1 MASPTSYPRRTSS
14 FTSHGTRAA
23 FSRKSSKQHIVT
35 TTTAMANGLGTAQ
48 SPVAPSLTTS
58 PTDTSIQSSPDGPQP
73 RTAPAFPTPTS
84 FALPEA
90 QFAASPPL
98 PTHNAMSEAL
108 QQSSKGPGSIIR
120 RLSGKASSGASRF
133 VRRQSSAQN
142 VASRASSR
150 ETSCGPVIVRRR
162 SGSKVGTDVDEE
174 PLEGFPEQDDPQPWD
189 SVSQPSRDASIA
201 PIRRYP
207 LSPKHAPD
215 LQEGPKFDECLM
227 RGSTLL
233 KVTKRKRRPI
243 VLTLDP
249 QTARVSWNSS
259 SKKFYVDDIE
269 DILIGEDAREF
280 REQTSAVKE
289 DEPHWLTIIIADRTR
304 SKGRPHNWVHLVA
317 PNSHI
322 FQVWTNTLR
331 DLYEYRRA
339 VMTGL
344 AGPGLN
350 EKTLEKK
357 WKIEMEQKAKEQ
369 PKDSANESLDFA
381 GVERLCRSLHIN
393 CSPYILRTKF
403 DRADVD
409 QTGSLDYTQFRSFVK
424 ELKERKDVKNIYARL
439 TQGSNNSLTYAN
451 FIHFL
456 EKDQETDTLAKPLE
470 WEATF
475 SKFAKSTATD
485 VRESGSSAEPT
496 MDLNAFN
503 AFLSSPD
510 NHVLPL
516 KSSGEKFDRPLNEY
530 FIASSHNTYLLGRQ
544 VADISSTD
552 GYRLALQAGCR
563 CIEIDCW
570 DGKGA
575 NGRPEVRH
583 MKVTSSVLFSDCIS
597 VINKYAFERSP
608 YPVILSLEVH
618 CNPLQQQMMVDIM
631 KKEFGDRLVQEP
643 IKAGHDLP
651 SPEELRHR
659 VLVKVKT
666 ADLPIL
672 RSPVEPSPPTPPTP
686 LPSGRRQRSISSPFS
701 QSTPLGKLDNVTFED
716 LVSLSSPPSVGA
728 ADDPFLRART
738 SISTLGLNSTSDESD
753 FPSPAIVPQRSI
765 KSTRCKIIESLEHL
779 GVYTRG
785 SKYHSIFDLDNT
797 RYNHIYSLNE
807 SRFENACRDRASGK
821 SIERHNQQYLMR
833 TYPRQTRVM
842 SGNFEPLG
850 CWKRGVQ
857 MAAMN
862 YQTFDEGMQMNEA
875 MFASGSDRCGYVL
888 KPQEL
893 RENPTTVRHGPS
905 LGLPSPLL
913 DVVTRAQVTLS
924 IELISAQ
931 YLESPR
937 GRGSDIVP
945 NPYIEVQVYIAD
957 DRATGQIHGEGGAE
971 VRDSRGGGVTMR
983 RRTEIVAGNGYNP
996 RFDEKMTFFVET
1008 LHPELVQ
1015 VRWSVWSSPD
1025 GRAYSGNTE
1034 GWEATYMA
1042 KVAKLNRGYR
1052 HVPLH
1057 NHNGEQFLFS
1067 SLFCRIERTECRVPD
1082 RVARPAPEKPGLLS
1096 RFRKTGADR
1105 KNSYEL

>member
-1 MASPTSYPRRTSS
+1 MASATSHPSRSGS
-14 FTSHGTRAA
+14 FTSHAPRSP
-23 FSRKSSKQHIVT
+23 FSRKPSKQHIVT
-35 TTTAMANGLGTAQ
+35 TTTTTAALPNGLATAQ

-58 PTDTSIQSSPDGPQP
+58 PTDTSIQSSPDGLQP
-73 RTAPAFPTPTS
+73 RSAPAFPATFT
-84 FALPEA
+84 LPEA
-90 QFAASPPL
+90 QFAPPPPL
-98 PTHNAMSEAL
+98 PTQSAMSEVF
-108 QQSSKGPGSIIR
+108 QQQSKGPGSIIR
-120 RLSGKASSGASRF
+120 RLSGKASGATRF
-133 VRRQSSAQN
+133 VRRQSSTQN

-162 SGSKVGTDVDEE
+162 SGSKVGTDLDEE
-174 PLEGFPEQDDPQPWD
+174 PLEGFPEQDDSHPWD
-189 SVSQPSRDASIA
+189 SASQPSRDPSIA
-201 PIRRYP
+201 PTRRYP
-207 LSPKHAPD
+207 LSPKHMPD
-215 LQEGPKFDECLM
+215 LQEAPIIDECLR

-233 KVTKRKRRPI
+233 KVTKRKRKH
-243 VLTLDP
+243 VVFTLDP

-269 DILIGEDAREF
+269 DILVGEDAREF
-280 REQTSAVKE
+280 REQTNAVKE
-289 DEPHWLTIIIADRTR
+289 DEPHWLTIIVADRTR

-317 PNSHI
+317 PSNHV
-322 FQVWTNTLR
+322 FNVWTNTLR

-350 EKTLEKK
+350 ENTLEKK
-357 WKIEMEQKAKEQ
+357 WKIEMEQKSKEQ
-369 PKDSANESLDFA
+369 PQDAADESIDFA

-393 CSPYILRTKF
+393 CSPHILRSYIG
-403 DRADVD
+403 
-409 QTGSLDYTQFRSFVK
+409 QTENLDYTKFRSFVK
-424 ELKERKDVKNIYARL
+424 NLKERKDVKRIYEKL
-439 TQGSNNSLTYAN
+439 TQGSHDGLTYAE

-456 EKDQETDTLAKPLE
+456 DNDQKTDTLAKPVE
-470 WEATF
+470 WEAIF
-475 SKFAKSTATD
+475 SKFTKSPATNTS
-485 VRESGSSAEPT
+485 EKSSSEEPT

-618 CNPLQQQMMVDIM
+618 CNSQQQQMMVDIM

-659 VLVKVKT
+659 ILVKVKT
-666 ADLPIL
+666 ADLPVL
-672 RSPVEPSPPTPPTP
+672 QSPVEPTSPTP
-686 LPSGRRQRSISSPFS
+686 LTPLSSGRRQRSISSPFS
-701 QSTPLGKLDNVTFED
+701 QSSALRKLENVTFED
-716 LVSLSSPPSVGA
+716 LVPLSSPPSVSTT
-728 ADDPFLRART
+728 DDPLLRARN
-738 SISTLGLNSTSDESD
+738 SISTLGMNSTSDESD
-753 FPSPAIVPQRSI
+753 FPSPAIVPQRSV
-765 KSTRCKIIESLEHL
+765 KASRCKITESLDNL

-785 SKYHSIFDLDNT
+785 SKYHGMFDLENT

-807 SRFENACRDRASGK
+807 SRFENACRDRSNSK
-821 SIERHNQQYLMR
+821 YIERHNIQYLMR

-862 YQTFDEGMQMNEA
+862 YQTYDEGMQMNEA

-893 RENPTTVRHGPS
+893 RENPTTVRRGPS

-924 IELISAQ
+924 IELVSAQ

-937 GRGSDIVP
+937 GRGSDVVP
-945 NPYIEVQVYIAD
+945 NPYVEVQVYIAD
-957 DRATGQIHGEGGAE
+957 DKSTGQIYGEGGVE
-971 VRDSRGGGVTMR
+971 VRDSRNGGVQMR
-983 RRTEIVAGNGYNP
+983 RRTQIAPGNGYNP
-996 RFDEKMTFFVET
+996 RFDEKMTFFIET

-1015 VRWSVWSSPD
+1015 VRWSVWNSPD
-1025 GRAYSGNTE
+1025 GRAYSGAGE

-1042 KVAKLNRGYR
+1042 KVAKLNQGYR
-1052 HVPLH
+1052 HIPLN
-1057 NHNGEQFLFS
+1057 NHNGEQFMFS
-1067 SLFCRIERTECRVPD
+1067 SLFCRLERAECRVPD